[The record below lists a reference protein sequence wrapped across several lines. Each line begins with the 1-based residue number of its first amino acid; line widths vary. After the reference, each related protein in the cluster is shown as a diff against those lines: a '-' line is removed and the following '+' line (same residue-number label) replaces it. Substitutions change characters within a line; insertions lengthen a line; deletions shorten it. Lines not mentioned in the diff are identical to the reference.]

1 MAHQI
6 WQSHIPGWVIRQID
20 EGQVFFFFPN
30 CHYCQQKVGY
40 ENLQQENI
48 LILQVQA

>member
-20 EGQVFFFFPN
+20 EGQVFFFSFQIVITVN
-30 CHYCQQKVGY
+30 KKWAMRIYNRK
-40 ENLQQENI
+40 I
-48 LILQVQA
+48 F

>member
-20 EGQVFFFFPN
+20 EGQVFFFFFLS
-30 CHYCQQKVGY
+30 KLSLLSTKSG
-40 ENLQQENI
+40 L
-48 LILQVQA
+48 

>member
-20 EGQVFFFFPN
+20 EGQVFFFFSSFQIVITVN
-30 CHYCQQKVGY
+30 KKWAMRIYNRK
-40 ENLQQENI
+40 I
-48 LILQVQA
+48 F